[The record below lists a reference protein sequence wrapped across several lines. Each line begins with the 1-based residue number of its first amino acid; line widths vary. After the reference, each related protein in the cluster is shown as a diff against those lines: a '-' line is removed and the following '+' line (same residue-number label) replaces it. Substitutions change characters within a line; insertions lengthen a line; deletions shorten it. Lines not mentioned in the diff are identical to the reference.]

1 MSNLKEKLLNHQN
14 LIRNIRS
21 FFYSRNVVEVVTPSL
36 LTTPTTDVYI
46 DSIEVSVNQALS
58 KSSKFYLHT
67 SPELEMKRLLSKG
80 SGDIFQIC
88 QVFRDN
94 EFGRINSNEFTMLE
108 FYRVG
113 FDMQQLTLSEQPA
126 YNGGDIDFTASRTQS
141 LQSASDITLS
151 GAFTFGIKL
160 HPTVSNVAVIG
171 SNTTPNE
178 FFKITSD
185 TNLRFKTD
193 NNEIDLALDSGTFIA
208 DLDLVV
214 TRNASNL
221 ITLYVNGVAQADT
234 ETLAGTADINAIGVR
249 RTDNNPYDGTISEI
263 QIYDTESTALTANV
277 NTYLSNL

>member
-1 MSNLKEKLLNHQN
+1 MLSLRQSLSLN
-14 LIRNIRS
+14 
-21 FFYSRNVVEVVTPSL
+21 
-36 LTTPTTDVYI
+36 
-46 DSIEVSVNQALS
+46 SI
-58 KSSKFYLHT
+58 KI
-67 SPELEMKRLLSKG
+67 KG
-80 SGDIFQIC
+80 SWKPSDETNLEAWYQFQAGITLSGSN
-88 QVFRDN
+88 VELWADSSSN
-94 EFGRINSNEFTMLE
+94 SFGMR
-108 FYRVG
+108 
-113 FDMQQLTLSEQPA
+113 QLTLSEQPA

-249 RTDNNPYDGTISEI
+249 RSDNNPFDGTISEV
-263 QIYDTESTALTANV
+263 QIYDTESTALTNNV
-277 NTYLSNL
+277 NTYQI

>member
-1 MSNLKEKLLNHQN
+1 MLSLRQSLSLNSIKIKGSWKPSDETNLEAWYKFQAGITLSGSN
-14 LIRNIRS
+14 
-21 FFYSRNVVEVVTPSL
+21 VEVWA
-36 LTTPTTDVYI
+36 
-46 DSIEVSVNQALS
+46 DS
-58 KSSKFYLHT
+58 SS
-67 SPELEMKRLLSKG
+67 
-80 SGDIFQIC
+80 
-88 QVFRDN
+88 
-94 EFGRINSNEFTMLE
+94 NS
-108 FYRVG
+108 

-249 RTDNNPYDGTISEI
+249 RSDNNPFDGTISEV
-263 QIYDTESTALTANV
+263 QIYDTESTALTNNV
-277 NTYLSNL
+277 NTYLAGL